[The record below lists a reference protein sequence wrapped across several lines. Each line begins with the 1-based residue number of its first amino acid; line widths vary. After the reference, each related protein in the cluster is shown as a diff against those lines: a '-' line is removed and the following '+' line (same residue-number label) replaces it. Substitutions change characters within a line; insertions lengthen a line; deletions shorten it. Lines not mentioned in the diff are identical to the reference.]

1 MAKVKPKK
9 HLGQHFLK
17 EEQIA
22 RDIVNSLTLH
32 NGYHLLLEVGPGMG
46 ILTKHLINQPGQ
58 ELHVIDLDKESIHY
72 LQRNLSDLSPNIIE
86 GDVLRKNWSEYF
98 RGSAFGIIGNFPY
111 NISTQIFFK
120 VLELRD
126 SVPEVVCMLQKEV
139 AKRIASGPGNKIY
152 GILSVLLQAFYDI
165 DYLFEVGPVAFN
177 PPPKVD
183 SAVIRLRRNKTSS
196 LLCDEKLFFRVVKQG
211 FQNRRKTLRNAL
223 KPINL
228 PEEINDFYLL
238 NKRAEQ
244 LTVSDFVDLTQ
255 LIEDHWKR

>member
-46 ILTKHLINQPGQ
+46 VLTKHLLKQSGQ

-72 LQRNLSDLSPNIIE
+72 LKQNFTDLIPHIIE

-98 RGSAFGIIGNFPY
+98 RGCPFGVIGNFPY

-165 DYLFEVGPVAFN
+165 DYLFEVGPEAFN

-183 SAVIRLRRNKTSS
+183 SAVIRMRRNKT
-196 LLCDEKLFFRVVKQG
+196 
-211 FQNRRKTLRNAL
+211 
-223 KPINL
+223 I
-228 PEEINDFYLL
+228 
-238 NKRAEQ
+238 
-244 LTVSDFVDLTQ
+244 
-255 LIEDHWKR
+255 